1 MSAILCDAH
10 QLRCSPRLC
19 EQSPLVSRNQPLH
32 IWLSLLFKPSRIHW
46 IDKKPNTETHFLL
59 KNSIGVLSF
68 NRTSLQFYTR
78 RRLYYLSLG
87 CCGIVCEGART
98 LAELLDNTLR
108 GHEESLRRSSPR
120 FDRMSFARFFNFL
133 NRIHIFLL
141 KLLKTTIKAVE

>member
-10 QLRCSPRLC
+10 QLRCPPRLC

-32 IWLSLLFKPSRIHW
+32 IWLSLLFKPTRIHW
-46 IDKKPNTETHFLL
+46 IDKKPNTETHFPL
-59 KNSIGVLSF
+59 KNSIVVLSF

-98 LAELLDNTLR
+98 LAEVLDNTLR
-108 GHEESLRRSSPR
+108 GHEELRRRSR
-120 FDRMSFARFFNFL
+120 RRIDRMSFARFEIWTEFTFF
-133 NRIHIFLL
+133 ILL
-141 KLLKTTIKAVE
+141 KLHKNLIKAVE

>member
-108 GHEESLRRSSPR
+108 GHEESLRRSSPPV
-120 FDRMSFARFFNFL
+120 DWMSFARFEIWTEFTF
-133 NRIHIFLL
+133 FLL
-141 KLLKTTIKAVE
+141 LQLHKNLIKAVK